1 MSHSSLTRP
10 NPVVLSFAPKARSA
24 SNARLHSRVG
34 ELQSRGFE
42 VLRSTTLRD
51 LYKLASEH
59 LKPDA
64 PAMVLLSREHEE
76 NCTAAT
82 YLRTLYPNVGI
93 VVIADSKNDETLAQI
108 LQSGADYYC
117 LRDSATPLLV
127 AILFRLLWRMGD
139 AAKPLARPASAP
151 AVQLPKQAEH
161 AWSLQEQAW
170 VLVSPEGVNIPLTT
184 GERAFLTAL
193 LAAPEKRATHQ
204 QLIDAVNGVYA
215 QDAPPTH
222 PGRLG
227 VLISRMR
234 KKFSEHGIDMPLRSV
249 HNWGYM
255 FTGVV

>member
-1 MSHSSLTRP
+1 MSCSIRPSP
-10 NPVVLSFAPKARSA
+10 NPIVLSFAPKARSA

-42 VLRSTTLRD
+42 VLRSTTPRE

-64 PAMVLLSREHEE
+64 PAMVLLASGHEE
-76 NCTAAT
+76 NCMAAT
-82 YLRTLYPNVGI
+82 YLRTLYPNAGV
-93 VVIADSKNDETLAQI
+93 VVIADSKSDKALAQI

-139 AAKPLARPASAP
+139 AAKPLARSASAP
-151 AVQLPKQAEH
+151 AVQLPEQTEH

-170 VLVSPEGVNIPLTT
+170 VLVSPKGVNIPLTT
-184 GERAFLTAL
+184 SERAFLTTL

-204 QLIDAVNGVYA
+204 QLIDAVNEVYTE
-215 QDAPPTH
+215 DPLPTS

-227 VLISRMR
+227 ALISRMR

-249 HNWGYM
+249 RNWGYM